1 MTDKSSREISNSI
14 NSLRKR
20 AEAILQLRPSDHP
33 TLATEDVRA
42 LIQEL
47 SVHQIELE
55 LQNEE
60 LRQAQHELAQARDR
74 YTDLYDFAPFG
85 YVMLTKDGTILEAN
99 HKAASLLGINRSQL
113 PRNPFSKFLTQ
124 ESADV
129 LYLHLQDVFGGDD
142 QQICEIELVARGG
155 SSRTLRLESISV
167 GAGPGCL
174 CRSALIDISGLKSAQ
189 RLLTEHK
196 EALRWLNETL
206 EQQVADK
213 TREVRLLAEA
223 VSHLGEGVLI
233 TTDYLDWPGP
243 KIVFVNEA
251 MCRISGYRRDE
262 LLGQTP
268 RLLQGEGTDRE
279 AVARIRTEL
288 QAGDSCTAEIVNY
301 RKDGSR
307 YDAEWFITPLFD
319 AEGRH
324 TNFVSIHRD
333 ITARKRSEAALRQS
347 HALLE
352 RRVRERTA
360 ELEEANTICH
370 KANEAKSR
378 FLSAVSHDLRQPLQS
393 VELYLSVL
401 APQLERPQQRELCRK
416 IRESLLSMADM
427 LNDLLDLS
435 RFESGTL
442 KPSKTDFPLHS
453 VLSRIVA
460 NHLAQATE
468 KSLRLECVETSLI
481 VHSDP
486 ALLERVLDN
495 FVANAVRYTDQ
506 GIVKIDCHRG
516 AQGAWIDVS
525 DTGKGIAEKDLE
537 TIFETYHQ
545 LDNPMRDRNK
555 GFGLGLS
562 IVKLIAELLDHR
574 LKVDS
579 TPGVGS
585 TFAIEVPL
593 GHAMELPAA
602 VQPSTQATHEAAGGH
617 VVLVVDDDPVLV
629 DAITLILQSGGY
641 QVYGASN
648 GDEALQWI
656 ADGGRPDA
664 MICDYRLPGRN
675 GMDVIAEIR
684 KATADNLPA
693 LLFTGDTSTPEI
705 GAQTLLNFKV
715 LNKAVET
722 EILLSAV
729 RTLVGGE

>member
-1 MTDKSSREISNSI
+1 MDKSSGEMSGSF

-20 AEAILQLRPSDHP
+20 AEAMLQLRPSEYP

-85 YVMLTKDGTILEAN
+85 YVMLAKDGAILEAN
-99 HKAASLLGINRSQL
+99 HKASTLLGVNRSQL
-113 PRNPFSKFLTQ
+113 PRSPFSKFLTQ

-142 QQICEIELVARGG
+142 PQICEIELVKTGG

-167 GAGPGCL
+167 GAEPGRL
-174 CRSALIDISGLKSAQ
+174 CRCALIDISDLKSAE
-189 RLLTEHK
+189 RLLKKNK
-196 EALRWLNETL
+196 EALHRFNDTL
-206 EQQVADK
+206 EQQIVEQ
-213 TREVRLLAEA
+213 TREVRLLAAA

-233 TTDYLDWPGP
+233 TTDDLDWPDP
-243 KIVFVNEA
+243 TIVFVNEA
-251 MCRISGYRRDE
+251 MCRISGFHRDE
-262 LLGQTP
+262 LLGRTP
-268 RLLQGEGTDRE
+268 RMLQGEDTDHE
-279 AVARIRTEL
+279 AIARIKAEL
-288 QAGDSCTAEIVNY
+288 QAEHPCTAEIVNY

-307 YDAEWFITPLFD
+307 YDTEWFITPLFD
-319 AEGRH
+319 VEGRH

-333 ITARKRSEAALRQS
+333 ITARKRSEAELRQS

-360 ELEEANTICH
+360 ELEEANRICH
-370 KANEAKSR
+370 RANETKSR
-378 FLSAVSHDLRQPLQS
+378 FLSAVSHDLRQPLQAA
-393 VELYLSVL
+393 ELYLSVL
-401 APQLERPQQRELCRK
+401 ASQLERPEQRELYQK
-416 IRESLLSMADM
+416 IRQPLLSMADM

-435 RFESGTL
+435 KFESGTL
-442 KPSKTDFPLHS
+442 KPSQIDFPLHS

-468 KSLRLECVETSLI
+468 KSLRLECVETSPI

-516 AQGAWIDVS
+516 AHSAWIAVS

-593 GHAMELPAA
+593 ARTTKPPAA
-602 VQPSTQATHEAAGGH
+602 VHPSTQATHEAAGGY
-617 VVLVVDDDPVLV
+617 VVLVVDDDSVLV
-629 DAITLILQSGGY
+629 DAITLILRSGGY
-641 QVYGASN
+641 QVHGASN

-656 ADGGRPDA
+656 ADGVRPDA

-675 GMDVIAEIR
+675 GMDVIAEVR
-684 KATADNLPA
+684 KALDDNLPA

-705 GAQTLLNFKV
+705 KAQQNLNCKV

-729 RTLVGGE
+729 RTLIGGK